1 MWTKALRG
9 NGVFSVWESLQ
20 SLGFRGL
27 ELQAFGLSEFRI
39 QGFAVGLGFTGLG
52 FRAFRV
58 LR

>member
-27 ELQAFGLSEFRI
+27 GLSEFRI
-39 QGFAVGLGFTGLG
+39 QGFAGRVWGLG
-52 FRAFRV
+52 V
-58 LR
+58 